1 VITWEPGQASAL
13 DEHEIAASVDV
24 GNIVVQRQTAQGLVD
39 AVYTVD
45 FAFAFFA
52 FYPDSVIRTE

>member
-1 VITWEPGQASAL
+1 LI
-13 DEHEIAASVDV
+13 
-24 GNIVVQRQTAQGLVD
+24 D

-52 FYPDSVIRTE
+52 FYPDSVIRTQ